1 MKADMKGKTALVTGA
16 GSGIG
21 RSIAL
26 AFGAQGAM
34 VVAAD
39 ISKELADE
47 TVRLITER
55 GGEAD
60 FRYCDVSKKG
70 DVRSLIERIVKDF
83 GHLDYACNNAG
94 IHNPSP
100 EFLLDVDEDMW
111 DRIIAVNLKGVFLCM
126 KFEIKEMLK
135 RKRVVIIN
143 ISSLSG
149 VLGEPGSY
157 AYSAAKHG
165 VMGLTKTA
173 AYDFAK
179 SGIRINA
186 VCPAAVDTPGLA
198 EAPEEFREKL
208 KDDIPLGRIGRPEE
222 IAGAVLWLCSDQASF
237 VTGTGLIIDGGVSTV

>member
-1 MKADMKGKTALVTGA
+1 MKGKTALVTGA

-21 RSIAL
+21 RGIAQ
-26 AFGAQGAM
+26 AFGEKGAM

-39 ISKELADE
+39 ISRELADG
-47 TVRLITER
+47 TVRLIRER
-55 GGEAD
+55 GGKAE
-60 FRYCDVSKKG
+60 FRSCDVSNKG
-70 DVRSLIERIVKDF
+70 DVQILIENIIKDF

-94 IHNPSP
+94 IHNPTP
-100 EFLLDVDEDMW
+100 EFLLDVDEEMW
-111 DRIIAVNLKGVFLCM
+111 DRIIEINLKGVFLCM
-126 KFEIKEMLK
+126 KYEVQAMLK
-135 RKRVVIIN
+135 EGRGVIIN

-149 VLGEPGSY
+149 ILGEPGSY

-198 EAPEEFREKL
+198 AAPQEFREKL
-208 KDDIPLGRIGRPEE
+208 KDDIPLGRIGKPEE

>member
-1 MKADMKGKTALVTGA
+1 MKGKTALVTGA

-26 AFGAQGAM
+26 AFSEQGAI

-39 ISKELADE
+39 KSKELADE

-55 GGEAD
+55 GGKAD
-60 FRYCDVSKKG
+60 FRACDVSKKG
-70 DVRSLIERIVKDF
+70 DVQILIENIVKDF

-100 EFLLDVDEDMW
+100 EFLLDVDEDVW
-111 DRIIAVNLKGVFLCM
+111 DRSSAVNLKGVFLCM
-126 KFEIKEMLK
+126 KFEIQEMLK
-135 RKRVVIIN
+135 RKRGVIVN

-208 KDDIPLGRIGRPEE
+208 KDDIPLGRIGKPEE
-222 IAGAVLWLCSDQASF
+222 VAGAVLWLCSDQASF